1 MTQIAQDSSPM
12 RVAERHKRN
21 QTTLTQH
28 VHDLLDSLQ
37 PDVNVERRRYDR
49 SAVPYLFQLTPL
61 DPDGQPLIA
70 QTMTVVGKDISP
82 RGLSFF
88 HEQPLPFRRAIVTLE
103 YPDVPRFE
111 AEIDIRWCRFAKV
124 GWYESGGRLLRAV
137 GASPAS

>member
-1 MTQIAQDSSPM
+1 MTQTAQDSSPL
-12 RVAERHKRN
+12 RVAERHSNNR
-21 QTTLTQH
+21 TTLTRH

-37 PDVNVERRRYDR
+37 PNVSVERRRYDR
-49 SAVPYLFQLTPL
+49 CAIPFLFQLTPL
-61 DPDGQPLIA
+61 DPDGQPLVD

-88 HEQPLPFRRAIVTLE
+88 HEQPLSFRRAIVALE
-103 YPDVPRFE
+103 YPDMPRFE

-137 GASPAS
+137 GNSPG